1 MKCTGLKAVSY
12 PDTRHLIKG
21 STVKTCTDPP
31 IFIHIVRRMCFNQMI
46 MSKFRKELEVLIN
59 QNSLENGS
67 NTPDFILAEYLENCL
82 KAFDY
87 AVSQRTS
94 WYRKEKDELNDRTA
108 SANF

>member
-1 MKCTGLKAVSY
+1 
-12 PDTRHLIKG
+12 
-21 STVKTCTDPP
+21 
-31 IFIHIVRRMCFNQMI
+31 MI

-94 WYRKEKDELNDRTA
+94 WYRKEKDELNDRIA

>member
-1 MKCTGLKAVSY
+1 MLGVCA
-12 PDTRHLIKG
+12 LIK
-21 STVKTCTDPP
+21 
-31 IFIHIVRRMCFNQMI
+31 II

-87 AVSQRTS
+87 AVLQRTS
-94 WYRKEKDELNDRTA
+94 WYRKEKDELNDKIA
-108 SANF
+108 DADF